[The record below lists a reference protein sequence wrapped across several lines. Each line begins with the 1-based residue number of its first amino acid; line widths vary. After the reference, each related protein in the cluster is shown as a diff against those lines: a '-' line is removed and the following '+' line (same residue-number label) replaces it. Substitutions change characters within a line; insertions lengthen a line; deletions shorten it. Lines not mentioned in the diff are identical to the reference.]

1 MPLSAHICLE
11 AIQSLS
17 KHNDDIRYHL
27 EHILAI
33 KNHYFIDV
41 PTS

>member
-1 MPLSAHICLE
+1 MPLSAHTHPE

-17 KHNDDIRYHL
+17 KHNDLIRYHL
-27 EHILAI
+27 EHILTI

-41 PTS
+41 ATP